1 MRQLL
6 EALEAELT
14 GRRLI
19 RYMGGMEV
27 RDVPSEQFF
36 EQIRKMGRG
45 LEDRN
50 LRGRHIGIIG
60 KNSYEWLVS
69 LCAVFWAGAV
79 AVLLDWESSSDTIS
93 DTAVDAAYAIL
104 HTNACKTTIWR
115 HCLKR
120 WCRPM

>member
-1 MRQLL
+1 MIDRNNIRNMRQLL

-19 RYMGGMEV
+19 RYMEGMEV

-36 EQIRKMGRG
+36 EQIRKMARG
-45 LEDRN
+45 LENRN

-69 LCAVFWAGAV
+69 LCAVF
-79 AVLLDWESSSDTIS
+79 
-93 DTAVDAAYAIL
+93 
-104 HTNACKTTIWR
+104 
-115 HCLKR
+115 
-120 WCRPM
+120 